1 MLFSEIPP
9 ADRTLSAILGYG
21 AFVAVL
27 LLLALIVFLIV
38 RKIKRK
44 QKREDADK
52 TVSTDRSRQNCAR
65 LGGTN
70 KAARRGAENR
80 RPAHGNRRRQSG
92 SAAKLSEI

>member
-38 RKIKRK
+38 RKSNGSKK
-44 QKREDADK
+44 GK
-52 TVSTDRSRQNCAR
+52 TPTKPFQPTR
-65 LGGTN
+65 
-70 KAARRGAENR
+70 
-80 RPAHGNRRRQSG
+80 
-92 SAAKLSEI
+92 

>member
-52 TVSTDRSRQNCAR
+52 TVSTDS
-65 LGGTN
+65 LS
-70 KAARRGAENR
+70 AADKTAPGSAGRGAENR

-92 SAAKLSEI
+92 SAA